1 MMECWKID
9 PLERPS
15 FESLRSLIHG
25 MIRDEEQVRIRIPDL
40 KVTLTQGDIVIA
52 RDVGK
57 SISSNLQIISR

>member
-25 MIRDEEQVRIRIPDL
+25 MIRDEEQVRIRISDL
-40 KVTLTQGDIVIA
+40 KVTPTQDIVIA

-57 SISSNLQIISR
+57 SISSNLLIISR